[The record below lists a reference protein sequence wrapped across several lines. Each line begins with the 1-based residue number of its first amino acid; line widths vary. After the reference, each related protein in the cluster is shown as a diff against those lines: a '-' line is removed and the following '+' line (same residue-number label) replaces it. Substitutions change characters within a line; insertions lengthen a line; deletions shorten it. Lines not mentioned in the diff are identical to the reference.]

1 MNSVVHAAAM
11 RNFGKNVVKFV
22 GWQQLLVFG
31 LQLQALLNLL
41 MAQLADGFIVTG
53 SSLGLSSNSMIN
65 TSEVLQSSG
74 GVFQLGFYSGSSTND
89 VFSLAIWY
97 AQLPST
103 LSTQVVWM
111 ASRDV
116 PMNSSAML
124 QLSSDG
130 NLQILSSAAQNAQIL
145 WQSGNGTVRPS

>member
-1 MNSVVHAAAM
+1 M
-11 RNFGKNVVKFV
+11 KFV
-22 GWQQLLVFG
+22 GWQQLLVLG

-41 MAQLADGFIVTG
+41 MVQLADGFIVTG
-53 SSLGLSSNSMIN
+53 SSLGLSYNSMIN
-65 TSEVLQSSG
+65 TSGVLQSSG

-116 PMNSSAML
+116 PMSSSAIL

-145 WQSGNGTVRPS
+145 WQSGNGTVRAS

>member
-53 SSLGLSSNSMIN
+53 SSLGLSNSMIN

-116 PMNSSAML
+116 PMNSSAIL

-145 WQSGNGTVRPS
+145 WQSGNGTVRAS

>member
-1 MNSVVHAAAM
+1 M

-31 LQLQALLNLL
+31 LQLHALLNLL

-53 SSLGLSSNSMIN
+53 SSLGLSSVIN

-116 PMNSSAML
+116 PMNSSAIL

-130 NLQILSSAAQNAQIL
+130 NLEILSSAAQNAQIL
-145 WQSGNGTVRPS
+145 WQSGNGTVRAS

>member
-31 LQLQALLNLL
+31 LQLQALLSLL

-53 SSLGLSSNSMIN
+53 SSLGLLSNSMIN

-89 VFSLAIWY
+89 IFSLAIWY

-116 PMNSSAML
+116 PMNSSAIL

-145 WQSGNGTVRPS
+145 WQSGNGTVRAS

>member
-1 MNSVVHAAAM
+1 M

-41 MAQLADGFIVTG
+41 MAQFADGFIVTG
-53 SSLGLSSNSMIN
+53 SSLGLSNSMIN

-111 ASRDV
+111 ASRNV
-116 PMNSSAML
+116 PMNSSAIL

-145 WQSGNGTVRPS
+145 WQSGNGTVRAS

>member
-1 MNSVVHAAAM
+1 MNSVVHAPAM

-31 LQLQALLNLL
+31 LQLHALLNLL

-53 SSLGLSSNSMIN
+53 SSLGLSSVIN

-116 PMNSSAML
+116 PMNSSAIL

-130 NLQILSSAAQNAQIL
+130 NLEILSSAAQNAQIL
-145 WQSGNGTVRPS
+145 WQSGNGTVRAS

>member
-31 LQLQALLNLL
+31 LQLQALLSLL

-53 SSLGLSSNSMIN
+53 SSLGLLSNSMIN

-89 VFSLAIWY
+89 IFSLAIWY

-103 LSTQVVWM
+103 LSNQVVWM

-116 PMNSSAML
+116 PMNSSAIL

-145 WQSGNGTVRPS
+145 WQSGNGTVRAS